1 MFSRMKTIKML
12 KMMFQKTTTGA
23 MIQQMTTSHMGTD
36 MEMTA
41 MMART
46 DMVRIRDFMMSF
58 LLTTTVVTATVVD
71 STTTVV
77 IMAG

>member
-23 MIQQMTTSHMGTD
+23 MIQQMTTSHMGMD
-36 MEMTA
+36 MEV
-41 MMART
+41 ART

>member
-1 MFSRMKTIKML
+1 MKTIKML

-23 MIQQMTTSHMGTD
+23 MIQQMTTSHMGMD
-36 MEMTA
+36 

-46 DMVRIRDFMMSF
+46 DMVRIRDFMMIF